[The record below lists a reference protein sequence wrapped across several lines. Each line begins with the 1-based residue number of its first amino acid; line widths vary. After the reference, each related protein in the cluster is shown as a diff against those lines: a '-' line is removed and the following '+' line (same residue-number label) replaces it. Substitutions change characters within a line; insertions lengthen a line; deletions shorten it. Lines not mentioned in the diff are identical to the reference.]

1 MSIYK
6 ATYSG
11 VPVYEFQCKNVA
23 VMRRKSDGW
32 VNATHIL
39 KVAGFDKPQR
49 TRILEKEVQK
59 GVHEKVQ
66 GGYGK
71 YQGTW
76 VPLERAREIATL
88 YDVDSHLAPIFNYD
102 DEDGSPPPA
111 PKHRPNLERKK
122 RTKVTGS
129 PLVRQPSRM
138 ETLTQST
145 GSTMGGTP
153 QHSRQSSLSQLAQS
167 YGLDDS
173 DHVTPSPPT
182 VADDSSDFMSDEEV
196 DRQMGNY
203 PRPMMAKPKPIQVR
217 DPKDLYTNDLLN
229 YFVSADDEKI
239 PAFLE
244 NPPAEFDVHRPIDE
258 EGHTALHWACAMG
271 HLRVIELLLKAGS
284 DVRAT
289 NMFGQTPLT
298 RAIMFT
304 NNYDRRTFP
313 KVVDILQDTLFQ
325 VDGQGRTVLHH
336 IAQHVSKSQ
345 SAAKYYVTILLSK
358 ISENHSLGVLSQFM
372 DTQNNEGDT
381 ALHILARS
389 GAKKV
394 SRALM
399 DFNVKTD
406 IVNADG
412 RTALDL
418 LEGDRQMQQHPPPAM
433 ALHHQPPYQMLHE
446 SETAIAAH
454 NLAGTV
460 VHNLQVLAHAFDA
473 ELKEKD
479 ADVQQV
485 RQMATKMEE
494 DIAAT
499 NEAIR
504 EYEAK
509 HGTAEELEKLAS
521 EAEERVTTRV
531 NQLRKVFER
540 SQAKGLAMLV
550 AEEERE
556 ISREQTKGEFKTAKE
571 LTDLQHGR
579 KDLVDDVVEL
589 FANAG
594 VGEKMNE
601 YRRLVAM
608 SCGVKVEDIDGLLDG
623 IEKALL
629 EGER

>member
-1 MSIYK
+1 M
-6 ATYSG
+6 
-11 VPVYEFQCKNVA
+11 YEFQCKNVA
-23 VMRRKSDGW
+23 VMRRKADGW

-39 KVAGFDKPQR
+39 KVANFDKPQR

-88 YDVDSHLAPIFNYD
+88 YDVDNFLAPIFNYD

-122 RTKVTGS
+122 RVAKPAAS

-138 ETLTQST
+138 DSLTQAAGSMST
-145 GSTMGGTP
+145 
-153 QHSRQSSLSQLAQS
+153 QQLQSRPSSLSQLAQS

-182 VADDSSDFMSDEEV
+182 VADDSSDFMSDDEV
-196 DRQMGNY
+196 DRQMGHY
-203 PRPMMAKPKPIQVR
+203 PSRPPTFEPQNAP
-217 DPKDLYTNDLLN
+217 PKDVYTNQLLN
-229 YFVSADDEKI
+229 YFVSPDDEKI
-239 PAFLE
+239 PGFLDH
-244 NPPAEFDVHRPIDE
+244 PPPDFDVHRAIDE
-258 EGHTALHWACAMG
+258 EGHTAFHWACAMG
-271 HLRVIELLLKAGS
+271 HLKVIDLLLKAGA

-289 NMFGQTPLT
+289 NMFGQSPLT

-304 NNYDRRTFP
+304 NNFDRRTFP
-313 KVVDILQDTLFQ
+313 RVVDILQDTIFQ
-325 VDGQGRTVLHH
+325 VDGQGQTVLHH
-336 IAQHVSKSQ
+336 IAQHVNKSQ
-345 SAAKYYVTILLSK
+345 AAAKYYLTILLSK
-358 ISENHSLGVLSQFM
+358 ISENHSLGVLSQFI
-372 DTQNNEGDT
+372 DTQNSEGDT

-389 GAKKV
+389 NAKKV
-394 SRALM
+394 SRALL

-406 IVNADG
+406 IVNAEG
-412 RTALDL
+412 RTAQEY
-418 LEGDRQMQQHPPPAM
+418 LEGDRPVQHPPPPPQ
-433 ALHHQPPYQMLHE
+433 QPSYQMLHE

-479 ADVQQV
+479 ADLNQV
-485 RQMATKMEE
+485 RQLTAKMEE

-499 NEAIR
+499 SEAIR

-509 HGTAEELEKLAS
+509 HGPVDQLEKSVA
-521 EAEERVTTRV
+521 EAEERVATRV

-550 AEEERE
+550 AEEERD
-556 ISREQTKGEFKTAKE
+556 IPREQTKGSFATAIE
-571 LTDLQHGR
+571 LAHLQHGR
-579 KDLVDDVVEL
+579 KALVDEVVEL

-623 IEKALL
+623 IAQALL